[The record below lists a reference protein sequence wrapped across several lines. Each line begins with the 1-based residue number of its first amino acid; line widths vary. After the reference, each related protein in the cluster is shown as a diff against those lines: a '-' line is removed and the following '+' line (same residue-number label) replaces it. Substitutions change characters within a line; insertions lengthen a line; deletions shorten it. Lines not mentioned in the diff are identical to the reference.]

1 MHPDNEALLL
11 LIVQTMSEYPE
22 GVSTKDLCWRFS
34 VTKDRLIKI
43 LGVARQSEMIGL
55 TGGSTNARWATPKIA
70 AVMEST
76 RWTKRR
82 AQEKRW
88 RDKRKGVVAPITPLP
103 PLPPK
108 PIKLHAPNSVWQW
121 KDFI

>member
-11 LIVQTMSEYPE
+11 LIVQTVGEYPA

-34 VTKDRLIKI
+34 VSKDRLIKI
-43 LGVARQSEMIGL
+43 LGAARQSEMIGL
-55 TGGSTNARWATPKIA
+55 TGGSINARWATPAIA

-82 AQEKRW
+82 LQEKKA
-88 RDKRKGVVAPITPLP
+88 RDKQKAGAKVEALSP
-103 PLPPK
+103 PPK
-108 PIKLHAPNSVWQW
+108 PIKLHAPNSVWQL